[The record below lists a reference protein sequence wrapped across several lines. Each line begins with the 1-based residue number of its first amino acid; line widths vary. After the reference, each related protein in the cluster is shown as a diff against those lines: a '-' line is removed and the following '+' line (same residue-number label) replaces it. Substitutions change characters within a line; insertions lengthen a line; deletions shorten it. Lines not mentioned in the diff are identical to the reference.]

1 MSHRECEHRTKPA
14 LLPPDVLAVTTI
26 DPRSTVLAA
35 LQSRLASRLP
45 SRPRAT
51 TATGTTQG
59 TRAVAGAVAQRVAA
73 VDRSDPDR
81 RRKAV
86 RVVLELELARTF
98 GAGLLNDPAFP
109 GLLDAV
115 QAQMQADAQTAS
127 AVHALGDLLL
137 AGA

>member
-1 MSHRECEHRTKPA
+1 
-14 LLPPDVLAVTTI
+14 VTTI
-26 DPRSTVLAA
+26 HPRSSILSA
-35 LQSRLASRLP
+35 LQARIGEAQRPGSARAP
-45 SRPRAT
+45 SRTARTHAAQFAAT
-51 TATGTTQG
+51 SPA
-59 TRAVAGAVAQRVAA
+59 RRISALDPA
-73 VDRSDPDR
+73 DPDR

-98 GAGLLNDPAFP
+98 GASLLNDPAFP

>member
-1 MSHRECEHRTKPA
+1 M
-14 LLPPDVLAVTTI
+14 TTI
-26 DPRSTVLAA
+26 HSHSVILSALQRRLGNAQRPGSARAPARTARTHAAEFAATSHAQRIAA
-35 LQSRLASRLP
+35 LDPA
-45 SRPRAT
+45 
-51 TATGTTQG
+51 
-59 TRAVAGAVAQRVAA
+59 
-73 VDRSDPDR
+73 DPDR

-109 GLLDAV
+109 GMLDAV
-115 QAQMQADAQTAS
+115 QEQMQADAQTAS